1 MSNSW
6 SRRRKPK
13 RAASPVEVDIVI
25 RRLGAS
31 GDGIAEYSGK
41 PVYVSGLLPGE
52 EATVRLTGPRGDGRI
67 AETLARHS
75 DSADRVTPE
84 CKYADECG
92 GCSVQHLTPR
102 AYLAWKE
109 GLLARALASKGLT
122 PERLEPMVEIK
133 DGRRRLRFAAI
144 GRSAGPVLGFNMK
157 ASKQIVGID
166 YCIAAEPALSETI
179 SNSHAL
185 LSKIL
190 SAGETADLEVRTS
203 LNGLDFLLVRARP
216 LEYQERVDIAAW
228 MSAIDAA
235 RFAWLPKDNEVPE
248 VIIERR
254 APALSVAGI
263 SVTPSP
269 GAFLQPTAAGEEF
282 MAEFV
287 LKHLRGARR
296 VADLYSG
303 WGAFALRLAKSM
315 HVEAFEGSETMI
327 SSLNLA
333 AGAAGLGGHLMGFT
347 RDLERQPLQSDELGR
362 FDGIVLDP
370 PRAGALK
377 QVQSLV
383 TGGPKRIA
391 YLSCNPAALARDGKI
406 LVDGGYRFVE
416 AQPIDQFRWTSHLEV
431 ACLFE
436 RDR

>member
-13 RAASPVEVDIVI
+13 RAGSPVEVDIVI
-25 RRLGAS
+25 RHLGAS
-31 GDGIAEYSGK
+31 GDGIAEYSGS
-41 PVYVSGLLPGE
+41 PVYASGLLPGE
-52 EATVRLTGPRGDGRI
+52 KATVRLTGPRGDGRI
-67 AETLARHS
+67 AEALARHS
-75 DSADRVTPE
+75 DSADRVTPS
-84 CKYADECG
+84 CNYAEECG
-92 GCSVQHLTPR
+92 GCSVQHLSTG

-109 GLLARALASKGLT
+109 GLLARALASKGLA

-133 DGRRRLRFAAI
+133 DGRRRLRFASI
-144 GRSAGPVLGFNMK
+144 GRSSGPVLGFNMK
-157 ASKQIVGID
+157 ASKKIIGID
-166 YCIAAEPALSETI
+166 YCIAAEPALSEAI
-179 SNSHAL
+179 SHSHAL

-190 SAGETADLEVRTS
+190 LAGETADLEVGTS
-203 LNGLDFLLVRARP
+203 LNGLDFLLVRSRP
-216 LEYQERVDIAAW
+216 LEYQERVDIASW
-228 MSAIDAA
+228 MSEIEAA
-235 RFAWLPKDNEVPE
+235 RFAWLAKDNELPE

-254 APALSVAGI
+254 SPTLSVAGI

-282 MAEFV
+282 MAKFV
-287 LKHLRGARR
+287 LEHLRGARR

-333 AGAAGLGGHLMGFT
+333 AGAAGLAGHLAGFT
-347 RDLERQPLQSDELGR
+347 RDLERQPLQNDELNR
-362 FDGIVLDP
+362 FDAIVLDP
-370 PRAGALK
+370 PRGGALK

-383 TGGPKRIA
+383 SSGPKRIV

-406 LVDGGYRFVE
+406 LVDGGYRFLE